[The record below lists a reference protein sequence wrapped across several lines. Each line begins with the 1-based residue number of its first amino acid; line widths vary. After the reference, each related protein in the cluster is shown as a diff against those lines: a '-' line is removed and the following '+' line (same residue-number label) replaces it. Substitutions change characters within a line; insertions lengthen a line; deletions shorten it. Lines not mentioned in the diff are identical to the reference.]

1 MHSSTLY
8 SQVRGSHVANADVFI
23 FLISPDSVR
32 PGAYT
37 FTEFRLVREKWASPQ
52 QHLLP
57 VLLEPTDM
65 ETIPAYLRRR

>member
-1 MHSSTLY
+1 
-8 SQVRGSHVANADVFI
+8 VFI

-37 FTEFRLVREKWASPQ
+37 FTELRLVREKWASPQ
-52 QHLLP
+52 QHLLS